1 MQACIHTAFSY
12 FHCSIKKKVKGP
24 GGGQGVGGPGGGVG
38 PPTHHPQ
45 QQQQQHG
52 GGGAGSN
59 KTLPSGGIGMQ
70 QQMQPHQSTAN
81 HHGNK
86 VDNFRQLYA
95 ANQRNAFISAIGF
108 RRFLIFP
115 CSTEL
120 RLSWAK
126 CVFRNYLVSPSMLI

>member
-1 MQACIHTAFSY
+1 MSIFVHRRPPSLRNVCKHAYTAFSY

-45 QQQQQHG
+45 QQQQQQQHG

-86 VDNFRQLYA
+86 VVQFSPIVCRKSKKRLY
-95 ANQRNAFISAIGF
+95 IGNW
-108 RRFLIFP
+108 LI
-115 CSTEL
+115 
-120 RLSWAK
+120 
-126 CVFRNYLVSPSMLI
+126 VFGVF